1 MGACNFGSGTSM
13 RKVRKIGLALGGGGA
28 RGLAHIGVMKVL
40 ESEKI
45 RPDIIVGTSAG
56 AIVGGALASGMKA
69 GELEKRV
76 ASFLESDLY
85 RSSELKALTGAESRV
100 EQSLSR
106 RIQSY
111 FKTRMRLAHAI
122 FTDSI
127 LQIGDVEEFI
137 DFFIP
142 DIQIEETAIPFR
154 PVATDLLSGELV
166 VLKKGSLRR
175 SVLASSAVPGALP
188 PVEMNG
194 RQLSDGG
201 IISVVPIRCALEEG
215 ATVVIAVAVDRDISL
230 VSGLQTAVDIYV
242 RAGEIQGFHLEQYD
256 LECADVV
263 IRPELGRTQWTDFSQ
278 SKELISLGEVA
289 AINSLREI
297 RRLVKPKRELMD
309 RITSAIR
316 GLFVT
321 PPSGNG

>member
-1 MGACNFGSGTSM
+1 M
-13 RKVRKIGLALGGGGA
+13 RKPRKIGLVLGGGGA

-45 RPDIIVGTSAG
+45 RPDIIVGTSIG
-56 AIVGGALASGMKA
+56 AVVGGALASGMKA
-69 GELEKRV
+69 GELEERI
-76 ASFLESDLY
+76 ACFLESDLY
-85 RSSELKALTGAESRV
+85 RSSELKVMGDTESKAE
-100 EQSLSR
+100 QGLSK

-111 FKTRMRLAHAI
+111 FKTKIRLAHAL

-127 LQIGDVEEFI
+127 LQIGDIEEFI
-137 DFFIP
+137 NFFIP

-154 PVATDLLSGELV
+154 AVATDLLSGELV
-166 VLKKGSLRR
+166 LMKKGPLRR

-201 IISVVPIRCALEEG
+201 IISVVPARCALEEG

-230 VSGLQTAVDIYV
+230 VSGLDTAVDIYV

-256 LECADVV
+256 VECADIV
-263 IRPELGRTQWTDFSQ
+263 IRPELGGTHWTDFSQ
-278 SKELISLGEVA
+278 SKELISLGELA
-289 AINSLREI
+289 AINNLPHI
-297 RRLVKPKRELMD
+297 RRLLRPRGELMG
-309 RITSAIR
+309 RITRAIR
-316 GLFVT
+316 RLFVT
-321 PPSGNG
+321 PPSGNR

>member
-1 MGACNFGSGTSM
+1 M
-13 RKVRKIGLALGGGGA
+13 RKPRKIGLVLGGGGA
-28 RGLAHIGVMKVL
+28 RGLTHIGVMKVL

-45 RPDIIVGTSAG
+45 RPDIIVGTSIG
-56 AIVGGALASGMKA
+56 AVVGGALASGMKA
-69 GELEKRV
+69 GELEERV

-85 RSSELKALTGAESRV
+85 RSSELKVMGDTESKAG
-100 EQSLSR
+100 QGLSK

-111 FKTRMRLAHAI
+111 FKTKIRLAQAL

-127 LQIGDVEEFI
+127 LQIGDIEEFI
-137 DFFIP
+137 NFFIP

-154 PVATDLLSGELV
+154 AVATDLLSGELV
-166 VLKKGSLRR
+166 LVKKGPLRR

-201 IISVVPIRCALEEG
+201 IISLVPARCALEEG

-230 VSGLQTAVDIYV
+230 VSGLHTAVDIYV

-256 LECADVV
+256 LKCADIV
-263 IRPELGRTQWTDFSQ
+263 IRPELGGTHWTDFSQ
-278 SKELISLGEVA
+278 SKELISLGELA
-289 AINSLREI
+289 AINNLPQL
-297 RRLVKPKRELMD
+297 RRLVRPKRELMG
-309 RITSAIR
+309 RITRAIGR
-316 GLFVT
+316 LFVT
-321 PPSGNG
+321 PPSGNR

>member
-1 MGACNFGSGTSM
+1 M
-13 RKVRKIGLALGGGGA
+13 RKPRKIGLVLGGGGA

-45 RPDIIVGTSAG
+45 RPDIIVGTSIG
-56 AIVGGALASGMKA
+56 AVVGGALASGMKA
-69 GELEKRV
+69 GELEERV

-85 RSSELKALTGAESRV
+85 RSSELKVMGDTESKAE
-100 EQSLSR
+100 QGLSK

-111 FKTRMRLAHAI
+111 FKTKIRLAHAI

-127 LQIGDVEEFI
+127 LQIGDIEEFI
-137 DFFIP
+137 NFFIP

-154 PVATDLLSGELV
+154 AVATDLLSGELV
-166 VLKKGSLRR
+166 LVKKGPLRR

-201 IISVVPIRCALEEG
+201 IISVVPARCALEEG

-230 VSGLQTAVDIYV
+230 VSGLHTAVDIYV

-256 LECADVV
+256 LECADIV
-263 IRPELGRTQWTDFSQ
+263 IRPELGGTHWTDFSQ
-278 SKELISLGEVA
+278 SKELISLGELA
-289 AINSLREI
+289 GINNLPQL
-297 RRLVKPKRELMD
+297 RRLVRPKRELMG
-309 RITSAIR
+309 RITRAIR
-316 GLFVT
+316 RLFVT
-321 PPSGNG
+321 PPSGDG

>member
-1 MGACNFGSGTSM
+1 M
-13 RKVRKIGLALGGGGA
+13 RKPGKVGLVLGGGGA

-45 RPDIIVGTSAG
+45 RPDIIVGTSVG
-56 AIVGGALASGMKA
+56 AVVGGALASGMKA
-69 GELEKRV
+69 GELEERITC
-76 ASFLESDLY
+76 FLESDLY
-85 RSSELKALTGAESRV
+85 RSSELKVMGDTESKAE
-100 EQSLSR
+100 QGLSK

-111 FKTRMRLAHAI
+111 FKTKIRLAHAI

-127 LQIGDVEEFI
+127 LQIGDIEEFI
-137 DFFIP
+137 NFFIP

-154 PVATDLLSGELV
+154 AVATDLLSGELV
-166 VLKKGSLRR
+166 LVKKGSLRR

-201 IISVVPIRCALEEG
+201 IISVVPARCALEEG
-215 ATVVIAVAVDRDISL
+215 ATVVIAVAVDRDICL
-230 VSGLQTAVDIYV
+230 VSGLHTAVDIYV

-256 LECADVV
+256 LECADIV
-263 IRPELGRTQWTDFSQ
+263 IRPELGGTHWTDFSQ
-278 SKELISLGEVA
+278 SKELISLGELA
-289 AINSLREI
+289 AINNLPQL
-297 RRLVKPKRELMD
+297 RRLVRPKRELMG
-309 RITSAIR
+309 RITRAIR

-321 PPSGNG
+321 PPSGNR

>member
-1 MGACNFGSGTSM
+1 M
-13 RKVRKIGLALGGGGA
+13 RKARKIGLALGGGGA

-111 FKTRMRLAHAI
+111 FKTRIRLAHAI

-201 IISVVPIRCALEEG
+201 IISVVPVRCALEEG

-242 RAGEIQGFHLEQYD
+242 RAGEIMGSHLEKYD
-256 LECADVV
+256 LENADLI
-263 IRPELGRTQWTDFSQ
+263 IRPELGGIHWTNFSQ
-278 SKELISLGEVA
+278 SKQLIASGEEGA
-289 AINSLREI
+289 LNSLPEI
-297 RRLVKPKRELMD
+297 RRLMEPKRAVID
-309 RITSAIR
+309 RIKGSFKRFFAIQ
-316 GLFVT
+316 
-321 PPSGNG
+321 PSGNG

>member
-1 MGACNFGSGTSM
+1 M
-13 RKVRKIGLALGGGGA
+13 RKPRKIGLVLGGGGA

-45 RPDIIVGTSAG
+45 RPDIIVGTSIG
-56 AIVGGALASGMKA
+56 AVVGGALASGMKA

-76 ASFLESDLY
+76 ARFLESDLY
-85 RSSELKALTGAESRV
+85 RSSELKVMGDTESKAE
-100 EQSLSR
+100 QGLSK

-111 FKTRMRLAHAI
+111 FKTKIRLAHAI

-127 LQIGDVEEFI
+127 LQIGDIEEFI
-137 DFFIP
+137 NFFIP

-154 PVATDLLSGELV
+154 AVATDLLSGELV
-166 VLKKGSLRR
+166 LVKKGPLRR

-201 IISVVPIRCALEEG
+201 IISVVPARCALEEG

-230 VSGLQTAVDIYV
+230 VSGLHTAVDIYV

-256 LECADVV
+256 LECADIV
-263 IRPELGRTQWTDFSQ
+263 IRPELGGTHWTDFSQ
-278 SKELISLGEVA
+278 SKELISLGELA
-289 AINSLREI
+289 AINNLPQLRRLVRPKRDLMGRITRAI
-297 RRLVKPKRELMD
+297 RRL
-309 RITSAIR
+309 
-316 GLFVT
+316 FVT
-321 PPSGNG
+321 APSGDG

>member
-1 MGACNFGSGTSM
+1 M
-13 RKVRKIGLALGGGGA
+13 RKPRKIGLVLGGGGA

-45 RPDIIVGTSAG
+45 RPDIIVGTSIG
-56 AIVGGALASGMKA
+56 AVVGGALASGMKA

-76 ASFLESDLY
+76 ARFLESDLY
-85 RSSELKALTGAESRV
+85 RSSELKVMGDTESKAE
-100 EQSLSR
+100 QGLSK

-111 FKTRMRLAHAI
+111 FKTKIRLAHAL

-127 LQIGDVEEFI
+127 LQIGDIEEFI
-137 DFFIP
+137 NFFIP

-154 PVATDLLSGELV
+154 AVATDLLSGELV
-166 VLKKGSLRR
+166 LVKKGPLRR

-201 IISVVPIRCALEEG
+201 IISVVPARCALEEG

-230 VSGLQTAVDIYV
+230 VSGLHTAVDIYV

-256 LECADVV
+256 LECADIV
-263 IRPELGRTQWTDFSQ
+263 IRPELGGTHWTDFSQ
-278 SKELISLGEVA
+278 SKELISLGELA
-289 AINSLREI
+289 AINNLPQLRRLVRPKRDLMGRITRAI
-297 RRLVKPKRELMD
+297 RRL
-309 RITSAIR
+309 
-316 GLFVT
+316 FVT
-321 PPSGNG
+321 APSGDG

>member
-1 MGACNFGSGTSM
+1 M
-13 RKVRKIGLALGGGGA
+13 RKPRKIGLVLGGGGA

-45 RPDIIVGTSAG
+45 RPDIIVGTSIG
-56 AIVGGALASGMKA
+56 AVVGGALASGMKA

-85 RSSELKALTGAESRV
+85 RSSELKVMGDTESKAE
-100 EQSLSR
+100 QGLSK

-111 FKTRMRLAHAI
+111 FKTKIRLAHAI

-127 LQIGDVEEFI
+127 LQIGDIEEFI
-137 DFFIP
+137 NFFIP

-154 PVATDLLSGELV
+154 AVATDLLSGELV
-166 VLKKGSLRR
+166 LVKKGPLRR
-175 SVLASSAVPGALP
+175 SVLASSAVPGAIP

-201 IISVVPIRCALEEG
+201 IISVVPARCALEEG

-230 VSGLQTAVDIYV
+230 VSGLHTAVDIYV

-256 LECADVV
+256 LECADIV
-263 IRPELGRTQWTDFSQ
+263 IRPELGGTHWTDFSQ
-278 SKELISLGEVA
+278 SKELISLGELA
-289 AINSLREI
+289 AINNLPQLRRLVRPKRDLMGRITRAI
-297 RRLVKPKRELMD
+297 RRL
-309 RITSAIR
+309 
-316 GLFVT
+316 FVT
-321 PPSGNG
+321 APSGDG

>member
-1 MGACNFGSGTSM
+1 M
-13 RKVRKIGLALGGGGA
+13 RKPRKIGLVLGGGGA

-45 RPDIIVGTSAG
+45 RPDIIVGTSIG
-56 AIVGGALASGMKA
+56 AVVGGALASGMKA
-69 GELEKRV
+69 GELEERV

-85 RSSELKALTGAESRV
+85 RSSELKVMGDTESKAE
-100 EQSLSR
+100 QGLSK

-111 FKTRMRLAHAI
+111 FKTKIRLAHAI

-127 LQIGDVEEFI
+127 LQIGDIEEFI
-137 DFFIP
+137 NFFIP

-154 PVATDLLSGELV
+154 AVATDLLSGELV
-166 VLKKGSLRR
+166 LVKKGPLRR

-201 IISVVPIRCALEEG
+201 IISVVPARCALEEG

-230 VSGLQTAVDIYV
+230 VSGLHTAVDIYV

-256 LECADVV
+256 LECADIV
-263 IRPELGRTQWTDFSQ
+263 IRPELGGTHWTDFSQ
-278 SKELISLGEVA
+278 SKELISLGELA
-289 AINSLREI
+289 AINNLPQL
-297 RRLVKPKRELMD
+297 RRLVRPKRELMG
-309 RITSAIR
+309 RITRAIR
-316 GLFVT
+316 RLFVT
-321 PPSGNG
+321 PPSGDG

>member
-1 MGACNFGSGTSM
+1 M
-13 RKVRKIGLALGGGGA
+13 RKPRKIGLVLGGGGA

-45 RPDIIVGTSAG
+45 RPDIIVGTSIG
-56 AIVGGALASGMKA
+56 AVVGGALASGMKA
-69 GELEKRV
+69 GELEERI
-76 ASFLESDLY
+76 ACFLESDLY
-85 RSSELKALTGAESRV
+85 RSSELKVMGDTETKAE
-100 EQSLSR
+100 QGLSK

-111 FKTRMRLAHAI
+111 FKTKIRLAHAL

-127 LQIGDVEEFI
+127 LQIGDIEEFI
-137 DFFIP
+137 NFFIP

-154 PVATDLLSGELV
+154 AVATDLLSGELV
-166 VLKKGSLRR
+166 LMKKGPLRR

-201 IISVVPIRCALEEG
+201 IISVVPARCALEEG

-230 VSGLQTAVDIYV
+230 VSGLDTAVDIYV

-256 LECADVV
+256 VECADIV
-263 IRPELGRTQWTDFSQ
+263 IRPELGGTHWTDFSQ
-278 SKELISLGEVA
+278 SKELISLGELA
-289 AINSLREI
+289 AINNLPHI
-297 RRLVKPKRELMD
+297 RRLLRPRGELMG
-309 RITSAIR
+309 RITRAIR
-316 GLFVT
+316 RLFVT
-321 PPSGNG
+321 PPSGNR

>member
-1 MGACNFGSGTSM
+1 M
-13 RKVRKIGLALGGGGA
+13 RKPRKIGLVLGGGGA

-45 RPDIIVGTSAG
+45 RPDIIVGTSIG
-56 AIVGGALASGMKA
+56 AVVGGALASGMKA
-69 GELEKRV
+69 GELEERI
-76 ASFLESDLY
+76 ACFLESDLY
-85 RSSELKALTGAESRV
+85 RSSELKVMGDTESKAE
-100 EQSLSR
+100 QGLSK

-111 FKTRMRLAHAI
+111 FKTKIRLAHAL

-127 LQIGDVEEFI
+127 LQIGDIEEFI
-137 DFFIP
+137 NFFIP

-154 PVATDLLSGELV
+154 AVATDLLSGELV
-166 VLKKGSLRR
+166 LMKKGPLRR

-201 IISVVPIRCALEEG
+201 IISVVPARCALEEG

-230 VSGLQTAVDIYV
+230 VSGLDTAVDIYV

-256 LECADVV
+256 VECADIV
-263 IRPELGRTQWTDFSQ
+263 IRPELGGTHWTDFSQ
-278 SKELISLGEVA
+278 SKELISLGELA
-289 AINSLREI
+289 AINNLPHI
-297 RRLVKPKRELMD
+297 RRLLRPRGELMG
-309 RITSAIR
+309 RITRAIR
-316 GLFVT
+316 RLFIT
-321 PPSGNG
+321 PPSGNR